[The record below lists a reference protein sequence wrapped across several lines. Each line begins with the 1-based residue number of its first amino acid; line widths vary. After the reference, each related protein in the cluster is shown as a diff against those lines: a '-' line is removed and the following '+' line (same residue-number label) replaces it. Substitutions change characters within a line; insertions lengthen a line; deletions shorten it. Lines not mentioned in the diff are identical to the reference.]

1 MGGSFEFVSF
11 LIISFL
17 PESPKFVLSQ
27 GRQLEAYQILQKMN
41 RINNGRGSPLEPFEL
56 YEEPESIESRQRST
70 KSKSSQFPLLRSI
83 WIQTSPIFK
92 SYLCPTMLLCFMQF
106 SIYSVTHGFAMF
118 LPEILNRMATNT
130 NDYFH
135 DRGMMCDLIHMKP
148 KINETSIM
156 TNQKVS
162 SSFSFNQDFES
173 LDYQKILMISLISNH
188 RYA

>member
-1 MGGSFEFVSF
+1 
-11 LIISFL
+11 
-17 PESPKFVLSQ
+17 
-27 GRQLEAYQILQKMN
+27 
-41 RINNGRGSPLEPFEL
+41 
-56 YEEPESIESRQRST
+56 
-70 KSKSSQFPLLRSI
+70 
-83 WIQTSPIFK
+83 
-92 SYLCPTMLLCFMQF
+92 MQF

-173 LDYQKILMISLISNH
+173 LDYQKILMISLISKH